1 MVVRFSVQVS
11 TASPDHATA
20 VMVVHFL
27 VMVATAPMA
36 ATAAMR
42 TSSVMVATAVLVL
55 TDPMA
60 PLEQLAS
67 QVMELAVLVETGPT
81 VVSAELAAMAVRS
94 SVTVDLAA
102 PVELVAT
109 VEPVAPAVL
118 QRTEQLL
125 ALVELEV
132 SVVWADAEAL
142 AEMRP
147 LVKTAT
153 VAMAETVDMR
163 ALVARVVMAGM
174 PRLLLSAATAATVA
188 SAASPESAELVAQPV
203 LVEPAARQ
211 EPTVPMAWKHGADMA
226 VTVATA
232 STERSAV
239 LVRQADAA
247 ATVHRQQLA
256 PPETAESV
264 GLAAMAIQD

>member
-60 PLEQLAS
+60 PLEILAS
-67 QVMELAVLVETGPT
+67 QVMELAVTASMAST
-81 VVSAELAAMAVRS
+81 VVSADPAAMVVRS
-94 SVTVDLAA
+94 SVTVDLAV
-102 PVELVAT
+102 PVELVAP

-118 QRTEQLL
+118 QRTEQQL

-132 SVVWADAEAL
+132 SVVLVDAEAL

-153 VAMAETVDMR
+153 AVMAETVDMR
-163 ALVARVVMAGM
+163 ALEARAAKAGM
-174 PRLLLSAATAATVA
+174 LRLLLSVDVAATVA
-188 SAASPESAELVAQPV
+188 SVASPESAELVAQPV

-211 EPTVPMAWKHGADMA
+211 EPTVPTAWKHGADMA

-232 STERSAV
+232 STE
-239 LVRQADAA
+239 
-247 ATVHRQQLA
+247 H
-256 PPETAESV
+256 
-264 GLAAMAIQD
+264 

>member
-60 PLEQLAS
+60 PLEKLAS
-67 QVMELAVLVETGPT
+67 QVMELAVTVATAST
-81 VVSAELAAMAVRS
+81 VVSAEPAAMVARS
-94 SVTVDLAA
+94 SVTVELAA
-102 PVELVAT
+102 PVEPA
-109 VEPVAPAVL
+109 APAVL
-118 QRTEQLL
+118 QRTEQQL
-125 ALVELEV
+125 ALVVSAV
-132 SVVWADAEAL
+132 SVVLVDAEAL

-153 VAMAETVDMR
+153 AVMAETVDVR
-163 ALVARVVMAGM
+163 ALEARAAKAGM
-174 PRLLLSAATAATVA
+174 LRLLLSVDVAATVA
-188 SAASPESAELVAQPV
+188 SVASPESAELVAQPV
-203 LVEPAARQ
+203 LVEPAVRL
-211 EPTVPMAWKHGADMA
+211 EPTVPTAWKHGADMA

-232 STERSAV
+232 STDRWV
-239 LVRQADAA
+239 LLVRQADAA
-247 ATVHRQQLA
+247 ETVHRQQLA
-256 PPETAESV
+256 LLETAESV
-264 GLAAMAIQD
+264 GLAAMDIQV

>member
-1 MVVRFSVQVS
+1 MVVRFSVQAS
-11 TASPDHATA
+11 TASPDHAMA
-20 VMVVHFL
+20 VTVVHFL

-81 VVSAELAAMAVRS
+81 VVSAEPAAMVARS

-102 PVELVAT
+102 PVELV
-109 VEPVAPAVL
+109 EPAAPAAPAVL
-118 QRTEQLL
+118 QRTEQQL
-125 ALVELEV
+125 ALVELAV
-132 SVVWADAEAL
+132 SVVLVDAEAL

-153 VAMAETVDMR
+153 AVMAETVDVR
-163 ALVARVVMAGM
+163 ALEARAAKAGM

-188 SAASPESAELVAQPV
+188 SVASPESAELVAQPV

-211 EPTVPMAWKHGADMA
+211 EPTVPTVWKHGADMA

-232 STERSAV
+232 SMGGWALKKR
-239 LVRQADAA
+239 
-247 ATVHRQQLA
+247 
-256 PPETAESV
+256 
-264 GLAAMAIQD
+264 